1 MSDKEPGF
9 WDYVKAAFFARKRVK
24 GLGGLPLNVLY
35 LMAVGL
41 VSVAVPPAALVG
53 LGLEVAYLAW
63 LSHNERFRALVRG
76 ERLRE
81 RALTFTQRLD
91 DVLAR
96 LTPESRAR
104 WHRLERQC
112 AHIREMN
119 PALAGAALADIDEMK
134 ESGLASLLMIAARL
148 LLSREIL
155 FTTLAEGTGRDLQKK
170 LVETEARLAAATSEA
185 VKRSLE
191 ANLDLLRK
199 RLRHYDG
206 ARENLQVIDA
216 ELERIE
222 NQVALIR
229 EEASMSRDPG
239 ALSARIDAVANTI
252 GEANQFLKV
261 NEALLGALGSE
272 EDAPPPLDAAR
283 RSATTERP

>member
-1 MSDKEPGF
+1 MSEKEPGF

-35 LMAVGL
+35 LMGVGL
-41 VSVAVPPAALVG
+41 VSVAVPPALLLG

-63 LSHNERFRALVRG
+63 LSHNERFRSLVRG
-76 ERLRE
+76 ERLRA

-96 LTPESRAR
+96 LSPESRAR

-119 PALAGAALADIDEMK
+119 PALAGEALADIDEMK

-148 LLSREIL
+148 LLSRELL
-155 FTTLAEGTGRDLQKK
+155 FTTLAEGTGRDLQRK
-170 LVETEARLAAATSEA
+170 LAETEGRLAAATSEA

-191 ANLDLLRK
+191 ANVDLLKK
-199 RLRHYDG
+199 RLRHFEG

-229 EEASMSRDPG
+229 EESSMSRDP
-239 ALSARIDAVANTI
+239 AQLSARIDAVASTI
-252 GEANQFLKV
+252 GEASQFLKV
-261 NEALLGALGSE
+261 NEALLGALGAE
-272 EDAPPPLDAAR
+272 EDAPPLDAAR
-283 RSATTERP
+283 RAATPERP

>member
-1 MSDKEPGF
+1 LRDNEPGF

-24 GLGGLPLNVLY
+24 GLGGIPMNVLY
-35 LMAVGL
+35 LLGVGL
-41 VSVAVPPAALVG
+41 VSLVLPGALLIG
-53 LGLEVAYLAW
+53 LGLEFGYLAW
-63 LSHNERFRALVRG
+63 LSHNARFRALVRG

-96 LTPESRAR
+96 LSPESRAR

-112 AHIREMN
+112 AYIREIN
-119 PALAGAALADIDEMK
+119 PTLASATLPDIDEMK
-134 ESGLASLLMIAARL
+134 ESGLASLLMIDARL
-148 LLSREIL
+148 LFSREIL
-155 FTTLAEGTGRDLQKK
+155 FTTLAEGTGRELQKK
-170 LVETEARLAAATSEA
+170 LVETEARLKAATSDA

-191 ANLDLLRK
+191 ANLDLLKK
-199 RLRHYDG
+199 RLTHYES

-229 EEASMSRDPG
+229 EEASMSRDPA
-239 ALSARIDAVANTI
+239 ALSARIDAVASSI

-261 NEALLGALGSE
+261 NEALLGALGTE
-272 EDAPPPLDAAR
+272 EYAAPPLDTAR
-283 RSATTERP
+283 RRATTEGP